1 MRPLKN
7 LQSPLIHPV
16 KYSIS
21 WGKHRF
27 LKMIIPIMKISL
39 ERKKKLGKLQ
49 NDLGVKFIDMNL
61 LNQALTHTSYA
72 NSSRK
77 KSIPH
82 NERMEFLGDAVLEL
96 IVADYLF
103 RKYPDSNEG
112 ELSKL
117 RSKIVSKESLSQFA
131 REIKIE
137 EHLLIG
143 KDQEGIQSQDS
154 LLADAYEAIIGA
166 LYMDRGIEI
175 TRCFILT
182 SLIKKEKELIEVND
196 FKSQL
201 QEYTQSVYNS
211 LPKYRIVQK
220 VGPEHH
226 RRFKVVVEVK
236 KKILGEG
243 WGYSKKKA
251 EKTAAQ
257 SAWEKIV
264 NSRE

>member
-1 MRPLKN
+1 
-7 LQSPLIHPV
+7 
-16 KYSIS
+16 
-21 WGKHRF
+21 
-27 LKMIIPIMKISL
+27 MKIPL
-39 ERKKKLGKLQ
+39 ERKKNLENLQ
-49 NDLGVKFIDMNL
+49 KNLKVKFINVNL

-72 NSSRK
+72 NSLK
-77 KSIPH
+77 EKNIPH

-96 IVADYLF
+96 IIADYLF
-103 RKYPDSNEG
+103 HKYPDSNEG

-117 RSKIVSKESLSQFA
+117 RSKIVSQESLAQFA

-137 EHLLIG
+137 EYLLIG
-143 KDQEGIQSQDS
+143 KNQEGIQSQDS

-166 LYMDRGIEI
+166 LYIDRGLKI
-175 TRCFILT
+175 TYCFVLT
-182 SLIKKEKELIEVND
+182 SLIEKEKELIEIND

-211 LPKYRIVQK
+211 LPKYRTIQK
-220 VGPEHH
+220 VGPEH
-226 RRFKVVVEVK
+226 RRKFKVIVEIK

-257 SAWEKIV
+257 SAWEKIAKKQ
-264 NSRE
+264 N